1 MTQGAGFQHTD
12 PIPPSYYIHQ
22 VVSVIDTLQEAEQA
36 VHALQDAGYH
46 AQDIHLISSQEF
58 IADVREWKQQKNP
71 LSRLV
76 EIFLGSDDE
85 GFPGAMYLDE
95 AEQGHAILSM
105 RLSASEQMNQV
116 RDILVN
122 YHAHQIKYFGRWA
135 ITDLPS

>member
-46 AQDIHLISSQEF
+46 AQDIHLISSQEL
-58 IADVREWKQQKNP
+58 IAGIREWKQRENP
-71 LSRLV
+71 WSQAV
-76 EIFLGSDDE
+76 EIFL
-85 GFPGAMYLDE
+85 AYL
-95 AEQGHAILSM
+95 
-105 RLSASEQMNQV
+105 
-116 RDILVN
+116 
-122 YHAHQIKYFGRWA
+122 GRWA

>member
-12 PIPPSYYIHQ
+12 PIPSYPIHR

-46 AQDIHLISSQEF
+46 AQDIHLISSQEL
-58 IADVREWKQQKNP
+58 IAGIREWKQRENP
-71 LSRLV
+71 WSQAV
-76 EIFLGSDDE
+76 EIFLASYDD
-85 GFPGAMYLDE
+85 GFPGETYLDE
-95 AEQGHAILSM
+95 AEQGYAILSV
-105 RLSASEQMNQV
+105 RLSTSEQMNQI

-122 YHAHQIKYFGRWA
+122 YHAHQIKYLGRWA